1 MVNMDAVAL
10 TIAGSDPSGGA
21 GLQAD
26 LKVFQQL
33 GVYGMSVVTL
43 LTVQNTQGVTE
54 VDVFSPEIIL
64 AQLQAV
70 CSDIPPKVIKT
81 GAMGNARVVE
91 EVGKVLSGIT
101 CPKVID
107 PVLVSKHGH
116 ALVADDVIGS
126 YIEHLIPQAFLIT
139 PNRHEA
145 ERLSG
150 VKIVDRSTALEAIR
164 QLQRFGASN
173 VLLKAGCMENQ
184 QYHFLAMG
192 SDVEEIVTPTILANN
207 THGSGCV
214 LAASIAAWLALGE
227 LGLENAVRRGVEGV
241 YQAIQCNSQLGKG
254 IHPVDV
260 RGMSQQTI

>member
-64 AQLQAV
+64 AQLHAV

-81 GAMGNARVVE
+81 GAMGNAKVVE
-91 EVGKVLSGIT
+91 EVGKALSEIQ

-139 PNRHEA
+139 PNRYEA

-150 VKIVDRSTALEAIR
+150 VKIVDRPSALEAIR
-164 QLQRFGASN
+164 QLQRFGAGN

-184 QYHFLAMG
+184 QVHFLAMG
-192 SDVEEIVTPTILANN
+192 SEVEEIVTPTILANN

-214 LAASIAAWLALGE
+214 LAASVSAWLALGE
-227 LGLENAVRRGVEGV
+227 MGLENAVRRGIEGV
-241 YQAIQCNSQLGKG
+241 YQSIQCNSQLGKG

-260 RGMSQQTI
+260 RGMSHRTA